1 VPTNMPCVPNP
12 YMVANDIDSL
22 SWEHGMVRAAFVR
35 LHTCAR
41 SFRTLPSLR
50 GSMNDC
56 MHACMME
63 TDGKC
68 NGRARGILLSRP
80 LPILR

>member
-41 SFRTLPSLR
+41 SFQTLPSLR

-56 MHACMME
+56 MHA
-63 TDGKC
+63 
-68 NGRARGILLSRP
+68 
-80 LPILR
+80 